1 MDSSLFG
8 FSAIDAGVSFMA
20 IFFPAALAVGGNAIA
35 PGVILSDRI
44 RERMDVDAEDSLH
57 EQISA
62 AMTASKTLID
72 ERHPLGYG
80 VPEDIANV
88 ALFLA
93 SDESRMVNGAVIPAE
108 GGAAA
113 Y

>member
-1 MDSSLFG
+1 MAGKYWRDSIR
-8 FSAIDAGVSFMA
+8 A
-20 IFFPAALAVGGNAIA
+20 NAIA